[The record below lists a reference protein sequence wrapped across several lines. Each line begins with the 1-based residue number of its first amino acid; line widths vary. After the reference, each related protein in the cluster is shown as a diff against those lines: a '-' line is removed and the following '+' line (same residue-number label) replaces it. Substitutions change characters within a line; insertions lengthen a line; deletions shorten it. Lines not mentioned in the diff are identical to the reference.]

1 MFLRTGRPTQRT
13 IAFAIRISRI
23 FKTVFS
29 ITLATVVFSTTGLS
43 AAEQPTAKPPDT
55 FFQIV
60 FSGGPIGIGIMLCLI
75 GLSLTAAYL
84 VFENAFSLR
93 RKFLLPEGL
102 AEQVRQTVVA
112 GRFSEAEQACRQ
124 QPSFLAFVLLH
135 GLAEVDGGW
144 SAVEKALEEA
154 LAEQT
159 ARLFRRIEYLSVLA
173 NLAPMLGLLGTVF
186 GMVLCFRQVANT
198 QGSAGAAQLAE
209 GIYQAL
215 VTTVVGLIIAIP
227 SLGAFAILRSR
238 VDQFVAEAAYLTQ
251 QAFGSLKRK
260 PRTTTFKS
268 GPPSPSASQ
277 SALPP
282 APPPASPPAPPPAS
296 PPAPAPPEGAR

>member
-1 MFLRTGRPTQRT
+1 MFLRTVHQSRRL
-13 IAFAIRISRI
+13 IAGGIGLLTSLTASAGHAAGE
-23 FKTVFS
+23 T
-29 ITLATVVFSTTGLS
+29 AT
-43 AAEQPTAKPPDT
+43 KPPDT

-93 RKFLLPEGL
+93 RKFLLPDGL
-102 AEQVRQTVVA
+102 AEQVRQTIVA

-124 QPSFLAFVLLH
+124 KPSFLAFVLLH
-135 GLAEVDGGW
+135 GLGEVEGGW

-173 NLAPMLGLLGTVF
+173 NIAPMLGLLGTVF

-238 VDQFVAEAAYLTQ
+238 VDQFVAEAAYLAQ
-251 QAFGSLKRK
+251 HAFGSIKRK
-260 PRTTTFKS
+260 PRSGSFKTNAPATG
-268 GPPSPSASQ
+268 GPV
-277 SALPP
+277 
-282 APPPASPPAPPPAS
+282 APPMP
-296 PPAPAPPEGAR
+296 PAPPEGGR